1 MSEAFLVG
9 VTLIYST
16 APALPGPPWQYAN
29 YQFLAKTEKCRP
41 RTKAQKTLHE
51 VNFAE
56 VLLKFGCPP

>member
-1 MSEAFLVG
+1 MG

-51 VNFAE
+51 VNCAE
-56 VLLKFGCPP
+56 VL